1 MLVAAGGALAA
12 VVATDTTPELGLD
25 LQGGLS
31 VVLAPVDEGE
41 EGDLGDKLDKSLDIV
56 RDRVDALGVAEPD
69 ISRQGDTILVELP
82 GVEEQER
89 ARDLIG
95 TTAELQ
101 FRPVL
106 NVLPAG
112 AQPGPPP
119 GGSGTA
125 PAGSEGS
132 GDTGGS
138 GGTGGTGGDA
148 AGDAGGEAG
157 PGAGGGEQGL
167 GASGGAVLG
176 QSDEGGT
183 DEGGTDGGG
192 TGEETTTTG
201 ETTPTTLAGEQVE
214 AGQEFDADQ
223 PIVAEGRDGELLYQ
237 LGPAEVTGEVV
248 DDAQARFAA
257 GQWAVDVDFTGEGSD
272 QWDEMAARY
281 VGQQVAIVLDGV
293 VQSAPTIQTAQFEG
307 SAQITGDFSEGD
319 AKDLALVLR
328 FGALP
333 VELEEISVQEV
344 SASLGRD
351 TLDAGIVAGMVG
363 LGLVALYMIVYYR
376 VLGFVVWLSLA
387 VTGAAVYAIVSWLGQ
402 AISLTLTLAGVV
414 GLIVAIGVAVDS
426 NIVYFERLKEEMR
439 KGRTVRSAAR
449 RGFRRAFRTIVTADV
464 VTLLGAGLLWLLAI
478 GSVKGFAFYLGLV
491 TFLDLVVSYF
501 FMHPLVMLIGNT
513 RGLAGKRWLGVRRV
527 AGTEAE
533 AAPT

>member
-1 MLVAAGGALAA
+1 M
-12 VVATDTTPELGLD
+12 VATDTTPELGLD

-31 VVLAPVDEGE
+31 VVLAPVGEGE
-41 EGDLGDKLDKSLDIV
+41 EGDLDDKLDKSLDIV

-82 GVEEQER
+82 GVQEQER

-119 GGSGTA
+119 GGSDT
-125 PAGSEGS
+125 PADGSDGS
-132 GDTGGS
+132 T
-138 GGTGGTGGDA
+138 DA
-148 AGDAGGEAG
+148 D
-157 PGAGGGEQGL
+157 GGEQGL
-167 GASGGAVLG
+167 GGGGGAVLG
-176 QSDEGGT
+176 QADEGGT
-183 DEGGTDGGG
+183 DE
-192 TGEETTTTG
+192 ETTT
-201 ETTPTTLAGEQVE
+201 TTLAGEQVQ
-214 AGQEFDADQ
+214 AGQELDADE

-248 DDAQARFAA
+248 DDAQARFAT

-281 VGQQVAIVLDGV
+281 VGRQVAIVLDGV

-307 SAQITGDFSEGD
+307 SAQITGDFGEGD

-351 TLDAGIVAGMVG
+351 TLDAGILAGMVG
-363 LGLVALYMIVYYR
+363 LSLVALYMIVYYR

-387 VTGAAVYAIVSWLGQ
+387 VTGAAVYAIVAWLGQ

-426 NIVYFERLKEEMR
+426 NIVYFERLKEEIR

-513 RGLAGKRWLGVRRV
+513 PGLAGKRWLGVRRV

-533 AAPT
+533 ATPT

>member
-1 MLVAAGGALAA
+1 MRRSLVRVLVVLFAAGGALAA

-41 EGDLGDKLDKSLDIV
+41 EGDLDDKLDKSLDIV

-82 GVEEQER
+82 GVTEQER

-119 GGSGTA
+119 
-125 PAGSEGS
+125 EGS
-132 GDTGGS
+132 DTPPEGS
-138 GGTGGTGGDA
+138 DGSPDA
-148 AGDAGGEAG
+148 DGSTDADGS
-157 PGAGGGEQGL
+157 EQGL
-167 GASGGAVLG
+167 GGGGGAVLG
-176 QSDEGGT
+176 QADEGGT
-183 DEGGTDGGG
+183 DEGGTD
-192 TGEETTTTG
+192 EETTTTTG
-201 ETTPTTLAGEQVE
+201 ETTTTTPAGEQVQ
-214 AGQEFDADQ
+214 AGEEFDADE

-257 GQWAVDVDFTGEGSD
+257 GQWAVDVDFTGEGSE
-272 QWDEMAARY
+272 QWDQMAARY
-281 VGQQVAIVLDGV
+281 VGRQVAIVLDGV

-307 SAQITGDFSEGD
+307 SAQITGDFGEGD

-387 VTGAAVYAIVSWLGQ
+387 VTGAAVYAIVAWLGQ

-513 RGLAGKRWLGVRRV
+513 PGLAGKRWLGVRRV